1 MLYLILI
8 TNSNILNNL
17 KTKATI
23 KMTSIAEQLFEPFL
37 TKKHAALVLMNIQDS
52 YKDIDIIKR
61 IEHYFSYCQ
70 GISDGMGWEEVSDRQ
85 KDQFINKVFRLMCD
99 PNYLCEVLKDQFYS
113 SVLRIKHR
121 GMSIKTLLGEWT
133 HNLWWMTFDVNRL
146 LQFTRRSWRC
156 DSYLKVGLKIF
167 SPWRQFMERVAPY
180 FYQIAPDTQ
189 TGELFNE
196 VKKAITLGEHNKG
209 EGKIFPSIMEYNTE
223 ELTIYIQKKH
233 LTDRIV
239 NNRIKGDKD
248 TDKELAHFFNNYYYI
263 TPNGMAGTHFN
274 YNFDLKKNVLVWDA
288 HQSQYKFERVRNYF
302 NESRAGR
309 LNSYND
315 KTWSGQVSVEER
327 KEYIRRNAIIFHL
340 FKSDVTIAEGK
351 APGGR
356 VWDVGTEAGGGINSL
371 REYVSDDDSF
381 GESESDSDF

>member
-37 TKKHAALVLMNIQDS
+37 TKKHAALVLMNIHDS
-52 YKDIDIIKR
+52 ANDIDIIKR
-61 IEHYFSYCQ
+61 IEHYFGYCEAHSIVPGQ
-70 GISDGMGWEEVSDRQ
+70 PGWEEVSDRQ
-85 KDQFINKVFRLMCD
+85 KEQFINKVFRLMCD

-121 GMSIKTLLGEWT
+121 GMSIKTLLGDWT

-146 LQFTRRSWRC
+146 LQFTRRSYRGN
-156 DSYLKVGLKIF
+156 SYLKVGLKVVN
-167 SPWRQFMERVAPY
+167 PWQQFMESVAPY

-196 VKKAITLGEHNKG
+196 VKKAIKLGEHNKG
-209 EGKIFPSIMEYNTE
+209 EGKIFPTITEYNAE
-223 ELTIYIQKKH
+223 DLIIYIQKKH
-233 LTDRIV
+233 ITDRIV
-239 NNRIKGDKD
+239 KNRINNENKETED
-248 TDKELAHFFNNYYYI
+248 ELAHFFNNYYYI
-263 TPNGMAGTHFN
+263 TPNGFAGTHFT

-302 NESRAGR
+302 NESRASR

-315 KTWSGQVSVEER
+315 KTWSGQISVEER

-340 FKSDVTIAEGK
+340 FKSDVAIAEGK
-351 APGGR
+351 APGG
-356 VWDVGTEAGGGINSL
+356 GMNSL
-371 REYVSDDDSF
+371 REYVSDPDSDSDSF
-381 GESESDSDF
+381 GESDSDF